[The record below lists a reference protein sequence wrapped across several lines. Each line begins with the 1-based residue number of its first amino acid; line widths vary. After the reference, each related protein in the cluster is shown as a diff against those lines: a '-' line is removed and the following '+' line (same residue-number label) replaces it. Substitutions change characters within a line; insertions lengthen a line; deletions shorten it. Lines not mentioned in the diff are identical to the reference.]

1 MILIDWQSTDR
12 RFWAPALRALLRAL
26 AVALPLGLA
35 ACGGDEEPEYVERPP
50 EELYS
55 DAFDAM
61 QAEEYVTAA
70 RLFDEVERQ
79 HPYSSWATQAQ
90 LMAAYAYYQQ
100 NAYDDAIIALERFIE
115 LHPSH
120 RNAAYAYYLKA
131 LCYYEQISDVE
142 RDQRNTQLALD
153 ALVEVVRRFPNTDYA
168 RDASLKIDLTRD
180 HLAGKEMEIGRYYE
194 DRQQYLAAINRFR
207 RVIEQYQ
214 TTTHVPEALH
224 RLTECYLALGIK
236 DEAQT
241 AAAVLGYNFPGSEW
255 YQDSYALL
263 TGQNLQPEE
272 KEGSWL
278 SDVF

>member
-1 MILIDWQSTDR
+1 M
-12 RFWAPALRALLRAL
+12 PALRSLFRAL
-26 AVALPLGLA
+26 AVILPLGVA
-35 ACGGDEEPEYVERPP
+35 ACGGDDEPEYVERPP
-50 EELYS
+50 EELYT
-55 DAFDAM
+55 DAYAAM
-61 QAEEYVTAA
+61 QTEEYETAA

-90 LMAAYAYYQQ
+90 LMAAYAYYQE
-100 NAYDDAIIALERFIE
+100 NSYDDAVIALDRFIE

-142 RDQRNTQLALD
+142 RDQKNTQLALD

-194 DRQQYLAAINRFR
+194 NQKQYLAAINRFR

-263 TGQNLQPEE
+263 TDQNLQPEE

>member
-1 MILIDWQSTDR
+1 MSSLKRPRT
-12 RFWAPALRALLRAL
+12 
-26 AVALPLGLA
+26 PLGMLTAAMLLPVLA
-35 ACGGDEEPEYVERPP
+35 ACSSDEPEYVERPP
-50 EELYS
+50 EEIYNQ
-55 DAFDAM
+55 AHDAM
-61 QAEEYVTAA
+61 REGDYIEAA
-70 RLFDEVERQ
+70 QQFDEVERQ
-79 HPYSSWATQAQ
+79 HPYSTWATQAQ

-100 NAYDDAIIALERFIE
+100 NKYDDAVIAVDRFIE

-131 LCYYEQISDVE
+131 LSYYEQISDVR
-142 RDQRNTQLALD
+142 RDQKNTQLALD

-194 DRQQYLAAINRFR
+194 NQGQYLAAINRFR
-207 RVIEQYQ
+207 RVIEAFQ

-236 DEAQT
+236 DEAQA
-241 AAAVLGYNFPGSEW
+241 AAAVLGYNFPGSDW

-263 TGQNLQPEE
+263 TGQDLEPQE

>member
-1 MILIDWQSTDR
+1 MP
-12 RFWAPALRALLRAL
+12 F
-26 AVALPLGLA
+26 
-35 ACGGDEEPEYVERPP
+35 
-50 EELYS
+50 
-55 DAFDAM
+55 
-61 QAEEYVTAA
+61 
-70 RLFDEVERQ
+70 EVGQ
-79 HPYSSWATQAQ
+79 
-90 LMAAYAYYQQ
+90 
-100 NAYDDAIIALERFIE
+100 
-115 LHPSH
+115 
-120 RNAAYAYYLKA
+120 
-131 LCYYEQISDVE
+131 SDVE

-263 TGQNLQPEE
+263 TDQNLQPEE

>member
-1 MILIDWQSTDR
+1 MSSLERPRTHLSMLT
-12 RFWAPALRALLRAL
+12 AAALLL
-26 AVALPLGLA
+26 LPALA
-35 ACGGDEEPEYVERPP
+35 ACSSDQPEYVERPP
-50 EELYS
+50 EEIYNQ
-55 DAFDAM
+55 AHDAM
-61 QAEEYVTAA
+61 LAGNYIEAA
-70 RLFDEVERQ
+70 RQFDEVERQ
-79 HPYSSWATQAQ
+79 HPYSTWATQAQ

-100 NAYDDAIIALERFIE
+100 NKYDDAVIAVDRFIE

-131 LCYYEQISDVE
+131 LSYYEQISDVR
-142 RDQRNTQLALD
+142 RDQKNTQLALD

-194 DRQQYLAAINRFR
+194 NQGLYLAAINRFR
-207 RVIEQYQ
+207 QVIEKFQ

-236 DEAQT
+236 DEAQA
-241 AAAVLGYNFPGSEW
+241 AAAVLGYNFPGSDW

-263 TGQNLQPEE
+263 TGQDLLPQE

>member
-1 MILIDWQSTDR
+1 MTWTEIHGMR
-12 RFWAPALRALLRAL
+12 LRAVAAAALL
-26 AVALPLGLA
+26 ALPLAMA
-35 ACGGDEEPEYVERPP
+35 ACSGDEEPEYVERPP
-50 EELYS
+50 EELYNEAYDS
-55 DAFDAM
+55 M
-61 QAEEYVTAA
+61 QTEDFTAAA

-79 HPYSSWATQAQ
+79 HPYSTWATQAQ
-90 LMAAYAYYQQ
+90 LMSAYAYYQE
-100 NAYDDAIIALERFIE
+100 NKYDDAVIGLERFIE

-131 LCYYEQISDVE
+131 LCYYEQISDVR
-142 RDQRNTQLALD
+142 RDQKNTQLALD
-153 ALVEVVRRFPNTDYA
+153 ALSEVVRRFPNTDYA

-194 DRQQYLAAINRFR
+194 NQGNYLAAINRFR

-236 DEAQT
+236 DEAQA
-241 AAAVLGYNFPGSEW
+241 AAAVLGYNFPGSDW

-263 TGQNLQPEE
+263 TGQNLQPEA
-272 KEGSWL
+272 KEDSWL